1 MSNSKSDKYI
11 CGGPLWAIFVSFNP
25 RCSVASQTQT
35 TMSSPEGAATT
46 RSSSEATVPT
56 TQSPEFNA
64 EKHLKGGTKDFRF
77 VPIPKRL
84 QYDSTRPFQFTTVL
98 NITFGFASTFS
109 EYSKCL
115 RVGMTLTC
123 CTQLLLIYITV
134 NLCYVRAF
142 VHCSSSSNDIG
153 LTVYSAIC
161 RLLWCHSPRGF

>member
-1 MSNSKSDKYI
+1 MSDKYI

-46 RSSSEATVPT
+46 RSSSEATAPT

-115 RVGMTLTC
+115 RVRMFPD
-123 CTQLLLIYITV
+123 LLHTAV
-134 NLCYVRAF
+134 ANLYYCQPLLRPCFRALF
-142 VHCSSSSNDIG
+142 E
-153 LTVYSAIC
+153 
-161 RLLWCHSPRGF
+161 FK